1 MQNRCIFRQC
11 VHSKLPGE
19 GKTQQRCARVHS
31 VQFFN
36 FLCELDLLGSGSGVV
51 EVLIEEGVGIIL
63 DNVVNLTLGKYKTR
77 VDGVRLISKVDPL
90 INGNLP

>member
-1 MQNRCIFRQC
+1 
-11 VHSKLPGE
+11 
-19 GKTQQRCARVHS
+19 

>member
-1 MQNRCIFRQC
+1 M
-11 VHSKLPGE
+11 
-19 GKTQQRCARVHS
+19 
-31 VQFFN
+31 
-36 FLCELDLLGSGSGVV
+36 V